1 MKKIEPK
8 FIEKGEGDDIFAY
21 YREFYS
27 VDDPTESNIITI
39 KASST
44 LDEDEYNWS
53 DVSVIISKRE
63 GMRWVSQEENDFPY
77 ITIDFHSNYIDL
89 LYYTFETH
97 PGLRYNK
104 EWKIS
109 GIRGN
114 NKEIL
119 IDYQDNDPLCS
130 GTGCS
135 EYTSKTFT
143 CKYPGVFNKFK
154 IQSTAKYSENQK
166 MLSFSGIQFFGVVY
180 PSFPL
185 FTCKKPLFIFKHVYL
200 YVIIPII

>member
-1 MKKIEPK
+1 MKNIEPK
-8 FIEKGEGDDIFAY
+8 FIEKGEENDIFAY
-21 YREFYS
+21 YRQFYG
-27 VDDPTESNIITI
+27 VDDPSERNIITI
-39 KASST
+39 NASST
-44 LDEDEYNWS
+44 LEDEGEFNRS
-53 DVSVIISKRE
+53 DVSIIISKRE
-63 GMRWVSQEENDFPY
+63 GLRWVSQE
-77 ITIDFHSNYIDL
+77 TIDFHSNYIDL

-97 PGLRYNK
+97 PGLRFNK

-119 IDYQDNDPLCS
+119 IDYQDDDPLCS
-130 GTGCS
+130 QNYCS
-135 EYTSKTFT
+135 NYTFKTFT

-154 IQSTAKYSENQK
+154 IQSTAEDSENQK
-166 MLSFSGIQFFGVVY
+166 MLSFSGIQFFGVVH

-185 FTCKKPLFIFKHVYL
+185 FTCKKTLFIFQNVYL

>member
-63 GMRWVSQEENDFPY
+63 GLRWVSQE
-77 ITIDFHSNYIDL
+77 TIDFHSNYIDL

-97 PGLRYNK
+97 PGLRFNK

-109 GIRGN
+109 LIEAQQFLSGN
-114 NKEIL
+114 SALTMDLEEEFATEMNKEKVRVFIW
-119 IDYQDNDPLCS
+119 IRRNDNWEWVAAAPKRGLEPFDVKI
-130 GTGCS
+130 G
-135 EYTSKTFT
+135 EYI
-143 CKYPGVFNKFK
+143 N
-154 IQSTAKYSENQK
+154 TAE
-166 MLSFSGIQFFGVVY
+166 
-180 PSFPL
+180 
-185 FTCKKPLFIFKHVYL
+185 
-200 YVIIPII
+200 